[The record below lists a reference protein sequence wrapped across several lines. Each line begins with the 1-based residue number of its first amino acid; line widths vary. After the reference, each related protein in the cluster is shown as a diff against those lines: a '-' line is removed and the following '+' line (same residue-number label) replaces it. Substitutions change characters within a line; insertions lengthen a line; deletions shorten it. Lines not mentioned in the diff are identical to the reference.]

1 MEKITHKE
9 NLSRLN
15 RIAGQIEGIKKMIED
30 GRDCPDIIS
39 QLRAV
44 RSAVKSVESNILEKH
59 LPNVLW
65 IGFWYWVFLVPCFG
79 ITELENWKF
88 MDTMLRTHRFIF
100 GG

>member
-1 MEKITHKE
+1 MLFIGGGLMEKITHKE

-59 LPNVLW
+59 LQYCVALSFDSEKDRNKK
-65 IGFWYWVFLVPCFG
+65 IE
-79 ITELENWKF
+79 ELKMLFKKF
-88 MDTMLRTHRFIF
+88 E
-100 GG
+100 